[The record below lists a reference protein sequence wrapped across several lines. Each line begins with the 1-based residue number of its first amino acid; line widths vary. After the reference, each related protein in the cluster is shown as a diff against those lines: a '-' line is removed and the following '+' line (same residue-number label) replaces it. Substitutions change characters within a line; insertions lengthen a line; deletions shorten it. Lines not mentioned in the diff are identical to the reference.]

1 MSLELK
7 PVPLAQCKDIR
18 LTSVR
23 VYILSWLQIHV
34 ALGALFS
41 PVFLVVDD
49 SFTGFF
55 PSVLDHVMRKL
66 SLSCNGC
73 IL

>member
-7 PVPLAQCKDIR
+7 PVPLAQCEDIS

-34 ALGALFS
+34 ALGGLFP

-49 SFTGFF
+49 GFTGFF
-55 PSVLDHVMRKL
+55 SSVLDHGMRKL
-66 SLSCNGC
+66 SLSCNAC